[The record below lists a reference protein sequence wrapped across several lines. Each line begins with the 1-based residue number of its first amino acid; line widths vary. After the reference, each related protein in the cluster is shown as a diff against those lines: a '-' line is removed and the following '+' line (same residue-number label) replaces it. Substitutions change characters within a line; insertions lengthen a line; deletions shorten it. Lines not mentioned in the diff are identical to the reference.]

1 MLSPTSRAHI
11 VRSIA
16 ALSGALVG
24 PMPKRSR
31 RTQVGLAN
39 LGHWAKKRRVLD
51 SLEAEE
57 KENVSLLT
65 TLHN

>member
-1 MLSPTSRAHI
+1 MLSPTSRANI

-16 ALSGALVG
+16 TLSGALVS
-24 PMPKRSR
+24 PMPKPS

-39 LGHWAKKRRVLD
+39 LGHLAKKRRVSD